1 MRRSRV
7 NGFTLIEV
15 LVALLIMAVL
25 AALSWRGV
33 DAMVASRDA
42 TSQALDRSTRLNTV
56 ITQWQQDLEA
66 LYDRADVPGVPTI
79 SFDGQSV
86 RLVRTA
92 PEGLRLV
99 TWALRSGT
107 WQRHVSPVTTLAS
120 ALQEHWLRS
129 QQLQGSEIEQLTLLD
144 GLIEWQIYY
153 FRGNAWSNAQSGAGA
168 AALAPS
174 PVPASAPASASA
186 SAPAPSAAGPAAE
199 PLPSAVR
206 LLLRWQDKTLTR
218 DIALVPQS

>member
-1 MRRSRV
+1 MRRCGV
-7 NGFTLIEV
+7 NGFTLVEV

-92 PEGLRLV
+92 PEGLRVV

-129 QQLQGSEIEQLTLLD
+129 QQLQGREIEQLTLLD
-144 GLIEWQIYY
+144 GLVEWQIYY

-168 AALAPS
+168 AA
-174 PVPASAPASASA
+174 
-186 SAPAPSAAGPAAE
+186 APAPAPAASAASPAAE

>member
-1 MRRSRV
+1 MRRAGV
-7 NGFTLIEV
+7 KGFTLVEV

-25 AALSWRGV
+25 AALAWRGV

-79 SFDGQSV
+79 SFDGQSF

-129 QQLQGSEIEQLTLLD
+129 QQLQGNEIEQLTLLD
-144 GLIEWQIYY
+144 GLAEWQLYY
-153 FRGNAWSNAQSGAGA
+153 FRGNAWSNAQSDAGA
-168 AALAPS
+168 AAAPA
-174 PVPASAPASASA
+174 PAPAPASAPA

>member
-1 MRRSRV
+1 MRRCGV
-7 NGFTLIEV
+7 NGFTLVEV

-129 QQLQGSEIEQLTLLD
+129 QQLQGREIEQLTLLD
-144 GLIEWQIYY
+144 GLVEWQIYY

-168 AALAPS
+168 AA
-174 PVPASAPASASA
+174 
-186 SAPAPSAAGPAAE
+186 APAPAPAASAASPAAE

>member
-7 NGFTLIEV
+7 NGFTLVEV

-25 AALSWRGV
+25 AALAWRGV

-42 TSQALDRSTRLNTV
+42 TTQALDRSTRLNTV

-79 SFDGQSV
+79 SFDGQSF

-129 QQLQGSEIEQLTLLD
+129 QQLQGNEAEQLTLLD
-144 GLIEWQIYY
+144 GLAEWQLYY
-153 FRGNAWSNAQSGAGA
+153 FRGNAWSNAQSDAGA
-168 AALAPS
+168 AAAAPA
-174 PVPASAPASASA
+174 PAPATASASASA
-186 SAPAPSAAGPAAE
+186 SAPSAASPAAE

>member
-1 MRRSRV
+1 MRRAGV
-7 NGFTLIEV
+7 KGFTLVEV

-25 AALSWRGV
+25 AALAWRGV

-79 SFDGQSV
+79 SFDGQSF

-129 QQLQGSEIEQLTLLD
+129 QQLQGNEIEQLTLLD
-144 GLIEWQIYY
+144 GLAEWQLYY
-153 FRGNAWSNAQSGAGA
+153 FRGNAWSNAQSDAGA
-168 AALAPS
+168 AA
-174 PVPASAPASASA
+174 APAPAP
-186 SAPAPSAAGPAAE
+186 APAPSAALAPSATSPAAE